1 FVYRRYLDY
10 GVFESLREMKAL
22 ITKEAKKRQLQDNIK
37 LGPGGIREIE
47 FVVQSLQ
54 PVRGGGDRKLKTPSL
69 RQALQPLGRTG
80 AAGVMEA
87 DTLLNAYHFLRRLEN
102 TSQAIRD
109 HQRHCT
115 PTQH

>member
-1 FVYRRYLDY
+1 YRRYLDDRLF
-10 GVFESLREMKAL
+10 GSLREMEAL
-22 ITKEAKKRQLQDNIK
+22 LTKEAKKRKLQDNIQ

-54 PVRGGGDRKLKTPSL
+54 LVRGGSDRKLKTPSR
-69 RQALQPLGRTG
+69 RQALQHLGRTG
-80 AAGVMEA
+80 AIGVMEA